1 MSYDEAYLPGLEEL
15 KELPQWTG
23 AGPVVPYIKGEEMLE
38 KLDLNNAKMS
48 FVISGSSVESVT
60 GATED
65 ANASLTCHVEIPVNV
80 EIPETIPG
88 GKLLWFYKEMPWK
101 DIATNENK
109 VIFTVQYDSLSTIL
123 NENYQ
128 RGEKVKFCY
137 ESAGGSHVNDLE
149 LSDNILDNS
158 KIVIEPY
165 SKAVLQKCLDELKGA
180 SDTKEPVLRQY
191 EIQGLVAVKPDD
203 TYNDPRVQ
211 PKTVDAYSSIKGTDL
226 TEMPK
231 DWQLQNP

>member
-1 MSYDEAYLPGLEEL
+1 
-15 KELPQWTG
+15 
-23 AGPVVPYIKGEEMLE
+23 
-38 KLDLNNAKMS
+38 
-48 FVISGSSVESVT
+48 
-60 GATED
+60 
-65 ANASLTCHVEIPVNV
+65 
-80 EIPETIPG
+80 
-88 GKLLWFYKEMPWK
+88 MPWK

-128 RGEKVKFCY
+128 HEEKVKFCY

-158 KIVIEPY
+158 EIVIEPY

-180 SDTKEPVLRQY
+180 SNTKEPVLRQY
-191 EIQGLVAVKPDD
+191 EIQGLDAVKPDD
-203 TYNDPRVQ
+203 TYNNPRVQ
-211 PKTVDAYSSIKGTDL
+211 PKTVDAYSSITGTDL

-231 DWQLQNP
+231 DWQL